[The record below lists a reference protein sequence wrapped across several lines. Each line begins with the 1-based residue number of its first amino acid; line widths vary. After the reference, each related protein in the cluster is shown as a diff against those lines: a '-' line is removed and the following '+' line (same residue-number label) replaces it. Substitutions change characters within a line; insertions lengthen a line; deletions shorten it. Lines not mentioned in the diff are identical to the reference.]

1 MAALRQIS
9 FPVFRSRHRT
19 TKLYFVLGCLIPK
32 TRSGWSSG
40 LGKDASTSRVFTEES
55 RKILSPQTTGL
66 ETPRPS
72 IGTFHLIF
80 SDSLQVIGGVAVR
93 ETPFASGPRHWCQF
107 LAPCTSF
114 KRPEEKVVREAK
126 RKIKFPKK

>member
-1 MAALRQIS
+1 
-9 FPVFRSRHRT
+9 V
-19 TKLYFVLGCLIPK
+19 
-32 TRSGWSSG
+32 
-40 LGKDASTSRVFTEES
+40 STSPVFTEES
-55 RKILSPQTTGL
+55 RKILLPQTTGL

-107 LAPCTSF
+107 LAPGKSF
-114 KRPEEKVVREAK
+114 KRPEEEVVREAK
-126 RKIKFPKK
+126 RKIQFPKK